1 MEIAFKNKKHKTD
14 LTKESILLPG
24 RNEILL
30 DIGDQTDP
38 HNTPLLR
45 TTHLI

>member
-1 MEIAFKNKKHKTD
+1 MKVCQEDSSSCFLIWHH
-14 LTKESILLPG
+14 PG